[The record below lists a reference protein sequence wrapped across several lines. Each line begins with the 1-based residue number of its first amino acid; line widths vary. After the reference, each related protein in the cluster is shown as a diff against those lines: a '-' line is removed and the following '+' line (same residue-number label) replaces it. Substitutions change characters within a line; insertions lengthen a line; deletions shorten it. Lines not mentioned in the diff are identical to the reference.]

1 MDLQA
6 RLPPALAAIHN
17 FIRDLDPTDLNDFQ
31 EAEDAQ
37 PGWRSGDLA
46 EGIPQNAER
55 RRANSRRD
63 RIAEDMWQQYQRHL
77 ATGHQDDEMDTE

>member
-6 RLPPALAAIHN
+6 CLPPALAAIHN
-17 FIRDLDPTDLNDFQ
+17 FIHDLDPTDLNDFQ

-46 EGIPQNAER
+46 EGILQNAER
-55 RRANSRRD
+55 RRVNSRHD
-63 RIAEDMWQQYQRHL
+63 HIAEDMWQQYQWHL
-77 ATGHQDDEMDTE
+77 ATGHQDDEMDME